1 MNFLHKPVGVLS
13 VALVL
18 AGLAGC
24 QSSPKEPDKKN
35 LSAEQ
40 ILTERQKIDESAEAT
55 LARLYTDKPE
65 ARKEIEQAKGYGVF
79 HVGMVNA
86 ILLIGATGNGVMV
99 DTATGKRT
107 YMRAKRAGT
116 GPGVGYQRLAQVFV
130 FKTQS
135 AMEQF
140 QSNNSGGLDVSA
152 SATLG
157 TAGGQVS
164 VNPQINVY
172 QFTEKGFALQA
183 NWGGTAYFLDPD
195 LN

>member
-1 MNFLHKPVGVLS
+1 
-13 VALVL
+13 
-18 AGLAGC
+18 
-24 QSSPKEPDKKN
+24 
-35 LSAEQ
+35 
-40 ILTERQKIDESAEAT
+40 
-55 LARLYTDKPE
+55 
-65 ARKEIEQAKGYGVF
+65 
-79 HVGMVNA
+79 MVNA